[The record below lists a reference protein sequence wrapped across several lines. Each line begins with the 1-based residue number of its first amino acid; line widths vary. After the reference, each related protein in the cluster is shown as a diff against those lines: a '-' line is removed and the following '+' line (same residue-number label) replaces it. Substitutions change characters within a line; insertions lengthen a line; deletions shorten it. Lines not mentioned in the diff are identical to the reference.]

1 MLSDSASLI
10 LSTKS
15 TINPCTINA
24 QKTAFTFNNID
35 MKNVMGEMWDK
46 YDQFALKLVSYAVE
60 GAVTTTFTQQGH
72 ITYNLRGLEWSN
84 VIYETTG
91 SNMNKEW
98 VPVAYA
104 FLTPASAALNPLIIN
119 TGWSFNFKKGNR
131 YQNFEFALASSYFT
145 NASEFGVFAAGNNF
159 NNVEF
164 HFLFEPVIPGKMN
177 ECAFYGFN
185 STPSAPSI
193 NSIKRI
199 VSADRTEYSY
209 PDFNMRRLCN
219 LFWDKHDDFEIQM
232 AMSSINGTGAN
243 TGDIRIT
250 PVQMS
255 GLNFVNNGTKQSNDT
270 AGLKL
275 NTENALIGTIIN
287 PTTTN
292 GYFVNMAYPVAPVQ
306 FKKDND
312 NVPLKIAFRNSEN
325 TGPTVAAGYTSLTRP
340 FIQIA
345 FFVKPIYGV
354 EKATLNINPWGL
366 TTTETN
372 LGVRDTQYTT
382 FTLKGIDMRK
392 VCGSM
397 WDKYDRFNIF
407 LTQTTWFV
415 GACSFIA
422 AWNLT
427 MEGLNFIP
435 QLSLTNTQRQ
445 TQVAVMGSIE
455 TSEVTNEV
463 RSQGLMGSVVTSFY
477 KGNDVVNLT
486 LTAVG
491 MRPPT
496 DPLTSI
502 TPLTGN
508 FTFTIVGVPKDEE
521 QAKEFTQ
528 NQMKV

>member
-15 TINPCTINA
+15 TVNPCTINA

-46 YDQFALKLVSYAVE
+46 YDQFALKVVSYSVE
-60 GAVTTTFTQQGH
+60 GAVATTFTQQGH

-98 VPVAYA
+98 VPVVYA
-104 FLTPASAALNPLIIN
+104 FLTPATAALNPLIIN

-131 YQNFEFALASSYFT
+131 YENFEFALASSYFT
-145 NASEFGVFAAGNNF
+145 NASEFGVYAAGNNF

-164 HFLFEPVIPGKMN
+164 HFLFEPVIAGKMN

-255 GLNFVNNGTKQSNDT
+255 GLNFVNNGTKQSNNTDQ
-270 AGLKL
+270 L
-275 NTENALIGTIIN
+275 NLSTENALIGTIIN
-287 PTTTN
+287 PINTTS
-292 GYFVNMAYPVAPVQ
+292 YFVNMAYPVAPVQ

-345 FFVKPIYGV
+345 FFVKPIYEV

-372 LGVRDTQYTT
+372 LGVRDTNYTT
-382 FTLKGIDMRK
+382 FTLKNIDIRK
-392 VCGSM
+392 LCQSF

-407 LTQTTWFV
+407 LTQTT
-415 GACSFIA
+415 SFTTSLNSSGGYRLEI
-422 AWNLT
+422 
-427 MEGLNFIP
+427 EGFDFIP
-435 QLSLTNTQRQ
+435 QLSLTNTRRQ
-445 TQVAVMGSIE
+445 NQSATLGSVS
-455 TSEVTNEV
+455 TFVNANEV
-463 RSQGLMGSVVTSFY
+463 VSNGTMASLMTTFY
-477 KGNDVVNLT
+477 KTKNVVDLKLSAFT
-486 LTAVG
+486 LNAG
-491 MRPPT
+491 AFAAPDRP
-496 DPLTSI
+496 L
-502 TPLTGN
+502 LGN
-508 FTFTIVGVPKDEE
+508 FTFTIVGVK
-521 QAKEFTQ
+521 
-528 NQMKV
+528 M

>member
-46 YDQFALKLVSYAVE
+46 YDQFALKLVSFSTD
-60 GAVTTTFTQQGH
+60 GAVAVTFSQQGH

-91 SNMNKEW
+91 TNVNKEW
-98 VPVAYA
+98 VPVAYT
-104 FLTPASAALNPLIIN
+104 FLNATTPATNPLIVN

-131 YQNFEFALASSYFT
+131 MVNFEFALSSSYFT
-145 NASEFGVFAAGNNF
+145 SASEFGIFAAGNNF

-164 HFLFEPVIPGKMN
+164 HFLFEPVIAGKMN

-185 STPSAPSI
+185 STPSTPSI
-193 NSIKRI
+193 NAIKRI
-199 VSADRTEYSY
+199 VSSDRTEYSY

-219 LFWDKHDDFEIQM
+219 LFWDKHDDFEILM
-232 AMSSINGTGAN
+232 GMWSMNGTGTN

-255 GLNFVNNGTKQSNDT
+255 GLNFVNNGTKQSNNINQ
-270 AGLKL
+270 L
-275 NTENALIGTIIN
+275 NLSTENALIGTVIN
-287 PTTTN
+287 PPATTQY
-292 GYFVNMAYPVAPVQ
+292 GVEMAYPVAPVQ

-325 TGPTVAAGYTSLTRP
+325 TGPTVAVGYTSLTRP

-354 EKATLNINPWGL
+354 EKGTLNINPWGL

-372 LGVRDTQYTT
+372 LGVRDT
-382 FTLKGIDMRK
+382 
-392 VCGSM
+392 
-397 WDKYDRFNIF
+397 
-407 LTQTTWFV
+407 
-415 GACSFIA
+415 
-422 AWNLT
+422 
-427 MEGLNFIP
+427 
-435 QLSLTNTQRQ
+435 
-445 TQVAVMGSIE
+445 
-455 TSEVTNEV
+455 
-463 RSQGLMGSVVTSFY
+463 
-477 KGNDVVNLT
+477 
-486 LTAVG
+486 
-491 MRPPT
+491 
-496 DPLTSI
+496 
-502 TPLTGN
+502 
-508 FTFTIVGVPKDEE
+508 
-521 QAKEFTQ
+521 
-528 NQMKV
+528 

>member
-15 TINPCTINA
+15 TVNPCTINA

-35 MKNVMGEMWDK
+35 MKNVMGEMWNK
-46 YDQFALKLVSYAVE
+46 YDQFALKVVSYSVE

-98 VPVAYA
+98 VPVVYA
-104 FLTPASAALNPLIIN
+104 FLTPATAALNPLIIN

-131 YQNFEFALASSYFT
+131 YQNFEFALASSYYT
-145 NASEFGVFAAGNNF
+145 NASEFGVFTAGNNF

-232 AMSSINGTGAN
+232 AMSSINGTGVN
-243 TGDIRIT
+243 TGNIRIT

-372 LGVRDTQYTT
+372 LGVRDTNYTT
-382 FTLKGIDMRK
+382 FTLKNIDIRK
-392 VCGSM
+392 LCQSF

-407 LTQTTWFV
+407 LTQTTSHTTSLNSS
-415 GACSFIA
+415 GGYRLEI
-422 AWNLT
+422 
-427 MEGLNFIP
+427 EGFDFIP
-435 QLSLTNTQRQ
+435 QLSLTNTRRQ
-445 TQVAVMGSIE
+445 NQSATLGSVS
-455 TSEVTNEV
+455 TFVLANEV
-463 RSQGLMGSVVTSFY
+463 VSNGTMASLVTSFY
-477 KGNDVVNLT
+477 KTRSIVDLKLSAFT
-486 LTAVG
+486 LNNAAFPAPD
-491 MRPPT
+491 RP
-496 DPLTSI
+496 LN
-502 TPLTGN
+502 GN
-508 FTFTIVGVPKDEE
+508 FTFTIVGVK
-521 QAKEFTQ
+521 
-528 NQMKV
+528 M

>member
-46 YDQFALKLVSYAVE
+46 YDQFALKLVSFSTE
-60 GAVTTTFTQQGH
+60 GAVTVTFSQQGH

-91 SNMNKEW
+91 SNVNKEW
-98 VPVAYA
+98 VPVAYT
-104 FLTPASAALNPLIIN
+104 FLSASVTTINPLIIN
-119 TGWSFNFKKGNR
+119 TGWSYNFKKGNR
-131 YQNFEFALASSYFT
+131 YENFEFALSSSYYT

-177 ECAFYGFN
+177 ECAIYGFSSCP
-185 STPSAPSI
+185 STPLNA
-193 NSIKRI
+193 IKRI

-232 AMSSINGTGAN
+232 AMCSFAGTGTN
-243 TGDIRIT
+243 LGDIRIT

-255 GLNFVNNGTKQSNDT
+255 GLNFVNNATKQSNNTDQ
-270 AGLKL
+270 LNL
-275 NTENALIGTIIN
+275 NTENAIIGTIIIPIN
-287 PTTTN
+287 TST
-292 GYFVNMAYPVAPVQ
+292 YFYDLAYPVAPVQ
-306 FKKDND
+306 FKKDGD

-325 TGPTVAAGYTSLTRP
+325 TGPTVAAGYTSSTRP

-372 LGVRDTQYTT
+372 LGVRDTDYTT
-382 FTLKGIDMRK
+382 FTLKNIDIRK
-392 VCGSM
+392 LCQSF

-407 LTQTTWFV
+407 LTQTTSHTTV
-415 GACSFIA
+415 SNSSGGYRLEI
-422 AWNLT
+422 
-427 MEGLNFIP
+427 EGFDFIP
-435 QLSLTNTQRQ
+435 QLSLTNTRRQ
-445 TQVAVMGSIE
+445 TQVATLGVVSTIITANDVISNGTMASL
-455 TSEVTNEV
+455 VT
-463 RSQGLMGSVVTSFY
+463 TFY
-477 KGNDVVNLT
+477 KTRSIVDLKLNAFAVNG
-486 LTAVG
+486 AAFPAAD
-491 MRPPT
+491 RP
-496 DPLTSI
+496 LN
-502 TPLTGN
+502 GN
-508 FTFTIVGVPKDEE
+508 FTFTIVGVK
-521 QAKEFTQ
+521 
-528 NQMKV
+528 M